1 MEPTIENTKPIPILV
16 SRFTE
21 IRNKPNL
28 EPTIE
33 DFSDIF
39 SNEDNRKHSFEEVK
53 KAFEF
58 IFNKEKFIHSL
69 NKEPNKESFAYLK
82 QVRRYRV
89 ILRDHCRFF
98 SSKHKS
104 AEALNKF
111 LYFLGQCNDRYWVVQ
126 SEEIKQET
134 IIHIDNIEFPI
145 EFDDTDGFIRHIVNE
160 LSEIQEIF
168 KEKKLPVA
176 TFHLLRKKIRLFG
189 NLVQIPALENL
200 RKSQH
205 WLCSSL
211 FEISKEM
218 GDQHDDLVAKGLSG
232 EIDYDQAVLEVSSRI
247 LSEFERLKPFIEK
260 ICGLDK

>member
-82 QVRRYRV
+82 QVRRYGV

-104 AEALNKF
+104 AEALN
-111 LYFLGQCNDRYWVVQ
+111 
-126 SEEIKQET
+126 
-134 IIHIDNIEFPI
+134 NIEFPI

-176 TFHLLRKKIRLFG
+176 TFYLLRKKIRLFG

>member
-98 SSKHKS
+98 SLKISCIS
-104 AEALNKF
+104 DNSLTMC
-111 LYFLGQCNDRYWVVQ
+111 L
-126 SEEIKQET
+126 IK
-134 IIHIDNIEFPI
+134 P
-145 EFDDTDGFIRHIVNE
+145 
-160 LSEIQEIF
+160 S
-168 KEKKLPVA
+168 
-176 TFHLLRKKIRLFG
+176 
-189 NLVQIPALENL
+189 
-200 RKSQH
+200 
-205 WLCSSL
+205 
-211 FEISKEM
+211 
-218 GDQHDDLVAKGLSG
+218 
-232 EIDYDQAVLEVSSRI
+232 VSSNSMGNSI
-247 LSEFERLKPFIEK
+247 LSI
-260 ICGLDK
+260 